1 MSLTLIEASKT
12 MQNPLDQAVVE
23 IYAKESAILGV
34 LPFMGISGNA
44 YKYNRED
51 SLPGIG
57 FRGVGESYTE
67 STGVINPLTESLTI
81 AGGEIDVDTFIV
93 KTEGGGRR
101 AIETSMKLKAL
112 SLSWGAKFFKG
123 DSVAN
128 PAEFDG
134 LQKRLINNQLIAA
147 DSTSGGDALSLQ
159 LLDKAIDQTY
169 NATHLAMSKAMRRRF
184 TQAVRNNAVGGVIA
198 QSVDGFGRQI
208 STYNGLPILEVDLDN
223 TGSLILDFTEAN
235 PGGGSAVGSSI
246 YVLSLGLDT
255 LCGIQNGLPSA
266 EDLGK
271 LQSKPAYRTRVEWF
285 SAICVRHPRGATR
298 LWGIKDAAF
307 VA

>member
-147 DSTSGGDALSLQ
+147 GSTSGGDALSLQ

>member
-12 MQNPLDQAVVE
+12 LQNPLDQAVVE

-34 LPFMGISGNA
+34 LPFMGITGNA

-51 SLPGIG
+51 TLPGIG

-67 STGVINPLTESLTI
+67 STGVINPLTEALVI

-112 SLSWGAKFFKG
+112 SLAWGAKFFKG
-123 DSVAN
+123 DSVSN

-134 LQKRLINNQLIAA
+134 LQKRLVNNQLIAA
-147 DSTSGGDALSLQ
+147 GATSGGDALSLQ
-159 LLDKAIDQTY
+159 LLDRAIDQTRS
-169 NATHLAMSKAMRRRF
+169 ATHLAMSKAMRRRF
-184 TQAVRNNAVGGVIA
+184 TQAVRNVNVGGVIA
-198 QSVDGFGRQI
+198 QSVDSFGRQVT
-208 STYNGLPILEVDLDN
+208 TYNGLPILEIDEDN
-223 TGSLILDFTEAN
+223 AGVEVLGFTEAN
-235 PGGGSAVGSSI
+235 PGGGSAVGASI

-255 LCGIQNGLPSA
+255 LCGIQNGLPVA

-285 SAICVRHPRGATR
+285 SGLCMRHPRGATR
-298 LWGIKDAAF
+298 VWGIKDLAF